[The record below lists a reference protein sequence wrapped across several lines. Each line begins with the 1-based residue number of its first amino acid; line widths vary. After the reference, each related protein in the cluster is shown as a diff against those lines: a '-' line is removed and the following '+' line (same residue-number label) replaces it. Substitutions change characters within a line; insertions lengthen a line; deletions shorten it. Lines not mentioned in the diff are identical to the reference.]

1 MEEYIKDLMSVQNHP
16 NNAYVEI
23 MTIAGMMD
31 EDQKR
36 AHIVR
41 YADLAGMINISD
53 KYK

>member
-16 NNAYVEI
+16 ENAYVEI

-31 EDQKR
+31 DEQKK

-41 YADLAGMINISD
+41 YADMAGMINISN